1 MPPDNNNNGA
11 TIHRFELVPFQV
23 EPSLAS
29 VRLHGRVGLERGPQ
43 RLSIQFRLEDPDEQ
57 VLLAAPAE
65 PPERRD
71 GLWTTTCFEWFLA
84 EAGAE
89 SYREFNLAPSGHWNV
104 YRLSGYRRELRED
117 PAFARL
123 PFELERRA
131 AGLELRAVVE
141 LGGLVEPGAALELA
155 VTAVVEAKGGA
166 ISYWALNHPGDEA
179 DFHRRD
185 GFSLRF

>member
-1 MPPDNNNNGA
+1 MAPDN
-11 TIHRFELVPFQV
+11 TIGGVTIRSFELMPFQA

-29 VRLHGRVGLERGPQ
+29 VRLHGRVGLERGAQ
-43 RLSIQFRLEDPDEQ
+43 RLSIQFRLEDPDDL
-57 VLLAAPAE
+57 VLLAEPAGL
-65 PPERRD
+65 PERRD

-89 SYREFNLAPSGHWNV
+89 AYREFNLAPSGHWNV
-104 YRLSGYRRELRED
+104 YRLSGYRRELRAD
-117 PAFARL
+117 QAFASL

-131 AGLELRAVVE
+131 MDLELGAVVE
-141 LGGLVEPGAALELA
+141 LGGLVTPAAALELA
-155 VTAVVEAKGGA
+155 VTVVVETKGGA
-166 ISYWALNHPGDEA
+166 ISYWAQNHPGNEA

>member
-1 MPPDNNNNGA
+1 MNPDNNSRGVQ
-11 TIHRFELVPFQV
+11 IQSFELVPFQA

-43 RLSIQFRLEDPDEQ
+43 RLSIQFRLEDPDQQ

-89 SYREFNLAPSGHWNV
+89 AYREFNLAPSGHWNV
-104 YRLSGYRRELRED
+104 YRLSGYRRKLKAE
-117 PAFARL
+117 PAFASL
-123 PFELERRA
+123 PFVLERRA
-131 AGLELRAVVE
+131 EGLELRAVVE
-141 LGGLVEPGAALELA
+141 LGGLVAPASALELA

-166 ISYWALNHPGDEA
+166 ISYWALNHRGDEA

-185 GFSLRF
+185 GFSLRI